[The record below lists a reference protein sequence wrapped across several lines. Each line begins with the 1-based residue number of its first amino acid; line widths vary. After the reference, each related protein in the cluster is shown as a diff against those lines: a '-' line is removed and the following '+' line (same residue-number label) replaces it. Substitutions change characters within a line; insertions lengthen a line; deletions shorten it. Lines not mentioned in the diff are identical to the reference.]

1 MNTNQKNDLNVAI
14 HQLESVMESLI
25 SLNNCLGVMVE
36 DVARNCSDGLNA
48 LYDVAGLNKRYN
60 IEKNEYGEII
70 RRKVY

>member
-25 SLNNCLGVMVE
+25 SLNNCLGYDVE
-36 DVARNCSDGLNA
+36 NQIKNLNYGLNA
-48 LYDVAGLNKRYN
+48 LFDGLCENKRYN